1 MTTTTIYP
9 IAGYPTIYLTTD
21 GAQMTIRPMV
31 PEDKDELLDFFR
43 RIPPADRFGLK
54 EDVTDPKVMERWAL
68 TLDYSRALPL
78 LAILDG
84 QIVGDATL
92 HHRRAG
98 SRQHIGEVRVVV
110 DPNYRNRG
118 VGRGLLHKL
127 IDIAGNKGLKKLM
140 FEVIADTEE
149 AARQRDHHEGFG
161 HVRRVAMVKVF
172 RQRHAP
178 VNQIIMVS
186 LKLCHTV
193 FDLALPLR
201 RHLNI
206 ATLDL
211 EFHRCFL
218 HVNFLH
224 HVLIVMRAQHSYI
237 AAPGDRR
244 LKDRHVVF
252 DLAVIG
258 QARV

>member
-1 MTTTTIYP
+1 VTTTTIYP

-54 EDVTDPKVMERWAL
+54 EDVTDPKIIERWAL

-98 SRQHIGEVRVVV
+98 ARQHIGEVRVVV

-149 AARQRDHHEGFG
+149 AARHTAQVLGFVPVAYLPGQVQDAGG
-161 HVRRVAMVKVF
+161 HL
-172 RQRHAP
+172 HDL
-178 VNQIIMVS
+178 IIM
-186 LKLCHTV
+186 
-193 FDLALPLR
+193 
-201 RHLNI
+201 
-206 ATLDL
+206 
-211 EFHRCFL
+211 E
-218 HVNFLH
+218 
-224 HVLIVMRAQHSYI
+224 
-237 AAPGDRR
+237 RR
-244 LKDRHVVF
+244 LLDPGLSDDGEVEYYVP
-252 DLAVIG
+252 VY
-258 QARV
+258 